1 MPDRPSWSHAAG
13 LTRSRRGIG
22 LALCAVG
29 LPALTAALVA
39 ARGALGLDIVVL
51 VYLLAVV
58 VVAAVGGLAPA
69 LLAAVASCAL
79 ANWFLTPPYYTFR
92 VQGGDQLVELVV
104 FVVVAVL
111 VSVIV
116 EVGARNRVSSERNR
130 MEAGVLSRLAS
141 SEVGTATP
149 ERVLE
154 QVRDV
159 FELTGVE
166 LAAPGDEPEV
176 LAAVGDRAVAD
187 RCLSVPTNSGLV
199 LHGYGPRRFAEDS
212 RLLRTLAETAA
223 RCVDEQRLAREATR
237 AEQLAAT
244 DRLRAA
250 LLAAVGHDLRTPLS
264 GIKAA
269 VSSLRQ
275 QDVAWTPE
283 QTAELLVSIEGSTDR
298 LTAVIANL
306 LDLSRIQAGAVSVHP
321 AAIAVDEVV
330 GRALLGVDAAA
341 VDVDVPEDLPVVL
354 ADAGLLERVLVN
366 LIANASRHSPAPE
379 HVAVRAKPDGAGHV
393 QLDVVDHGPGVPRE
407 EWAEMFVPF
416 RRTGDRETRSGVG
429 IGLAIA
435 RGFSEA
441 MSATLSPAETPGGGL
456 TMRLLLPVA
465 R

>member
-1 MPDRPSWSHAAG
+1 MPGRPSWSYAAG
-13 LTRSRRGIG
+13 LTRSRRRLG
-22 LALCAVG
+22 LALCVLG
-29 LPALTAALVA
+29 LPFLTAVLLAV
-39 ARGALGLDIVVL
+39 RDRIGLDSVLL

-58 VVAAVGGLAPA
+58 VVAAVGGLGPA
-69 LLAAVASCAL
+69 LTAAVGSFLL

-92 VQGGDQLVELVV
+92 VEGSDQLVELVV
-104 FVVVAVL
+104 FVVVAAL

-116 EVGARNRVSSERNR
+116 EVGGRNRVVAERNR
-130 MEAGVLSRLAS
+130 MEAGLLSRLAS

-149 ERVLE
+149 EQVLE

-159 FELTGVE
+159 FELTGVD
-166 LAAPGDEPEV
+166 LVGPGGGV
-176 LAAVGDRAVAD
+176 LAAVGDRAAAD
-187 RCLSVPTNSGLV
+187 RSLAVSTNAGLV
-199 LHGYGPRRFAEDS
+199 LRGYGPRRFAEDS

-223 RCVDEQRLAREATR
+223 RCAEEQRLAQEATR

-244 DRLRAA
+244 DRVRAA
-250 LLAAVGHDLRTPLS
+250 LLAAVSHDLRTPLS

-275 QDVAWTPE
+275 DDVAWTAE
-283 QTAELLVSIEGSTDR
+283 QTEQLLASIEESTDR
-298 LTAVIANL
+298 LAAVIANL

-321 AAIAVDEVV
+321 TAIAVDEVV
-330 GRALLGVDAAA
+330 GRALLGVDAVA

-354 ADAGLLERVLVN
+354 ADAGLLERILVN
-366 LIANASRHSPAPE
+366 LVANATRYTPPHE
-379 HVAVRAKPDGAGHV
+379 RIAVRAKPDHAGHV

-407 EWAEMFVPF
+407 HWGEMFAPF
-416 RRTGDRETRSGVG
+416 QRLGDRETRSGLG

-441 MSATLSPAETPGGGL
+441 MNACLGPAETPGGGL